1 MLTDDRAHSLAFTPL
16 IVSYSLEILPYSLR
30 AKGFNVFNFT
40 ISVALIF
47 NQYVNPIALKNI
59 GWKYYVSAPTAISA
73 HRPAL
78 ELTLMLTTLVPLQI
92 VYCCWLAFETVFLY
106 FFVVETR
113 NRTLEETAAL
123 FDGEELEKLHQVA
136 HQVVASEV
144 RHEDY
149 DEKSSDP
156 GLKV

>member
-1 MLTDDRAHSLAFTPL
+1 MS
-16 IVSYSLEILPYSLR
+16 
-30 AKGFNVFNFT
+30 
-40 ISVALIF
+40 LIF
-47 NQYVNPIALKNI
+47 NQYVNPIALDNI
-59 GWKYYVSAPTAISA
+59 AWKYY
-73 HRPAL
+73 
-78 ELTLMLTTLVPLQI
+78 I

-123 FDGEELEKLHQVA
+123 FDGEDLEKLHQVA

>member
-1 MLTDDRAHSLAFTPL
+1 M
-16 IVSYSLEILPYSLR
+16 
-30 AKGFNVFNFT
+30 
-40 ISVALIF
+40 
-47 NQYVNPIALKNI
+47 
-59 GWKYYVSAPTAISA
+59 
-73 HRPAL
+73 
-78 ELTLMLTTLVPLQI
+78 
-92 VYCCWLAFETVFLY
+92 Y

-123 FDGEELEKLHQVA
+123 FDGEDLDKIHQAAA
-136 HQVVASEV
+136 HAADV

>member
-1 MLTDDRAHSLAFTPL
+1 M
-16 IVSYSLEILPYSLR
+16 SYTIEILPYAIR
-30 AKGFNVFNFT
+30 AKGLNVFNFT
-40 ISVALIF
+40 VSAALVF

-78 ELTLMLTTLVPLQI
+78 ELTLTLTTLVPLQI

-123 FDGEELEKLHQVA
+123 FDGEDLEKLHQVA

>member
-1 MLTDDRAHSLAFTPL
+1 MHF
-16 IVSYSLEILPYSLR
+16 
-30 AKGFNVFNFT
+30 
-40 ISVALIF
+40 
-47 NQYVNPIALKNI
+47 
-59 GWKYYVSAPTAISA
+59 
-73 HRPAL
+73 AL
-78 ELTLMLTTLVPLQI
+78 ELTLMLTTSVSLQI

-123 FDGEELEKLHQVA
+123 FDGEDLEKLHQVA
-136 HQVVASEV
+136 QQVVASEV